1 MDQATVQTPPA
12 GRRRG
17 FIFWILVIVSVPIV
31 LFVGSAVIAGLWTPT
46 NGLTRRRK
54 PNR

>member
-31 LFVGSAVIAGLWTPT
+31 LFVGSAVNAGVMDS
-46 NGLTRRRK
+46 NERSDAK
-54 PNR
+54 EKA